1 MSTNFSAR
9 RASNEWGR
17 KGLEMNAKYNNLLDN
32 PYFMTTLNCV
42 AFALWFW
49 VSFALLS

>member
-1 MSTNFSAR
+1 MD
-9 RASNEWGR
+9 
-17 KGLEMNAKYNNLLDN
+17 AKYNKFIDN
-32 PYFMTTLNCV
+32 PYFMVTVNSV

>member
-1 MSTNFSAR
+1 MGA
-9 RASNEWGR
+9 E
-17 KGLEMNAKYNNLLDN
+17 KDLEMDAKYNYIVDN
-32 PYFMTTLNCV
+32 PYIMTAVNCI